1 MTTLYIIGAFM
12 ALLAMLFVA
21 LPLLRTPKTDV
32 APAQDAANVAIYTD
46 QLAELENDLRNR
58 LLSPA
63 QFDLAKP
70 ELERRLLQ
78 DVPTGVTQAPAK
90 QSAPWFGVIL
100 SLLVPLLA
108 VGIYFQLGT
117 PEAINAPAFSAPIAS
132 AQDQEIEAVLPRL
145 LQHLQDQPDD
155 ITAWKNLGRAMLA
168 LQRFDEAAQT
178 YEKIT
183 LLMPKSAQAFA
194 DYADALGMAQGQKL
208 AGKPTQ
214 VIAQALKLD
223 PKNPKA
229 RYLAG
234 FASIE
239 AGNPKEAI
247 MHWEKLLAELPP
259 EQRGVDILREKIAE
273 LKQQAGLPPSSS
285 NAEAAPTK
293 PALSATASIA
303 GQARLNTAL
312 ANQASPED
320 TVFVFARAVNGPK
333 MPLALLRVKVK
344 DLPIDFKLDDSM
356 AMSPQMKLSN
366 FPEVVIVARVSK
378 SGTAIT
384 QPGDLEGVSAPV
396 KLGAR
401 KVQVEISH
409 KVE

>member
-1 MTTLYIIGAFM
+1 MTMLYLIGAVM
-12 ALLAMLFVA
+12 ALVAMLFIA
-21 LPLLRTPKTDV
+21 LPLLRRTRKPGV
-32 APAQDAANVAIYTD
+32 APEQDAANVAIYTD
-46 QLAELENDLRNR
+46 QLAELEDDLSNR
-58 LLSPA
+58 LLSQT

-78 DVPTGVTQAPAK
+78 DVPVGVTQAPAQ
-90 QSAPWFGVIL
+90 QSARWFGVLL
-100 SLLVPLLA
+100 SLLIPLIAIGL
-108 VGIYFQLGT
+108 YFQLGT
-117 PEAINAPAFSAPIAS
+117 PEALNAPAPADQTVS
-132 AQDQEIEAVLPRL
+132 AQEQEIEAILPRL
-145 LQHLQDQPDD
+145 VQHLREQPGD
-155 ITAWKNLGRAMLA
+155 IAGWKNLGRALLA
-168 LQRFDEAAQT
+168 LQRFDEAAQA

-183 LLMPKSAQAFA
+183 LITPKSAQAFA

-239 AGNPKEAI
+239 AGNLKEAI

-259 EQRGVDILREKIAE
+259 EQRGVDTLREKIAE
-273 LKQQAGLPPSSS
+273 LKQKTGLP
-285 NAEAAPTK
+285 
-293 PALSATASIA
+293 SATTGTEAKSTAVASATIS
-303 GQARLNTAL
+303 GQAQLNAAL
-312 ANQASPED
+312 KNQASPED
-320 TVFVFARAVNGPK
+320 TVFVFARAVDGPK

-344 DLPIDFKLDDSM
+344 DLPVDFKLDDSM

-366 FPEVVIVARVSK
+366 FPNVVIVARVSK
-378 SGTAIT
+378 NGTAIP

-396 KLGAR
+396 KLGAHNVKIEITR
-401 KVQVEISH
+401 KIE
-409 KVE
+409 